1 MGGYRDGEDLFAIL
15 RKEYAPEPIR
25 RRRPRAAL
33 PEPLQRLRE
42 LEASPA
48 AYESR
53 SKLFYEQARL
63 AAQYEDDAAFK
74 GACHYFAPT
83 YEDLSDEE
91 LRGYFGWR
99 TRLRRGRWETAPD
112 AFIFLYVFELING
125 IGTASP
131 EDGYA
136 KLEAVAAHYG
146 PEDSDL
152 QRSLRA
158 WMRDYR
164 IYYDLPPA
172 GAGQDALPEGEDETA
187 SDPSFQVLLQGGE
200 AADGNLFD
208 ALNRFSSYRLDNSRL
223 YKADPA
229 FCTALVAEF
238 YRQLQASYQTLCPG
252 RNLLED
258 YVLEKDSEPV
268 RLFRNSRFWFRPDD
282 RSFTVRLGPY
292 DRYEDDHGQWSR
304 IRYLFSPMR
313 QRRLGDLLKSVD
325 AMARRLRKLPAIRQP
340 LDEAWL
346 APLFRQTLAALSRKE
361 TEARRR
367 SVRIDFSRLSG
378 IRSDAA
384 VTGEKLMTEEER
396 WNGPEAAAEPAAIP
410 EPERPGEAEPAPDE
424 AEPAPGEAAAE
435 VSAAELPA
443 GLTPD
448 EYRLVQ
454 CLLYGRDW
462 HWAEAGGRMVS
473 LLVDAVNEKLYDE
486 IGDAV
491 LTEGD
496 GPELVPDYID
506 DLKGFIKP

>member
-1 MGGYRDGEDLFAIL
+1 MNGYRDGEDLFAIL
-15 RKEYAPEPIR
+15 RKEYEPEPIR
-25 RRRPRAAL
+25 RRRPRTVLPAL
-33 PEPLQRLRE
+33 LHSLRE
-42 LEASPA
+42 LEAAPA

-63 AAQYEDDAAFK
+63 AEQYEDEATFK
-74 GACHYFAPT
+74 GKCQYFAPT
-83 YEDLSDEE
+83 YGDLSDEE
-91 LRGYFGWR
+91 LQGYFGWR
-99 TRLRRGRWETAPD
+99 TRLRQGRWETAPD
-112 AFIFLYVFELING
+112 AFIFLYVLELLNG
-125 IGTASP
+125 IGTVSP
-131 EDGYA
+131 EDGYG

-146 PEDSDL
+146 PEDSGL
-152 QRSLRA
+152 QHSLRA

-164 IYYDLPPA
+164 IYYNLPPA
-172 GAGQDALPEGEDETA
+172 GAGQDALPEGEDGTS
-187 SDPSFQVLLQGGE
+187 SDSFFQVLLHGRE
-200 AADGNLFD
+200 AADGDLFA

-229 FCTALVAEF
+229 FCTALMAEF
-238 YRQLQASYQTLCPG
+238 CRQLQASYGTLCPG

-258 YVLEKDSEPV
+258 YVLEKDSEPI
-268 RLFRNSRFWFRPDD
+268 RLFRNSRFWFRPDG

-304 IRYLFSPMR
+304 IRYLFSPVR

-325 AMARRLRKLPAIRQP
+325 ALARRQRNLPAIRQP
-340 LDEAWL
+340 LEEPWL
-346 APLFRQTLAALSRKE
+346 APLFQQTLAALSRKE

-384 VTGEKLMTEEER
+384 VTGEKLMTDEER
-396 WNGPEAAAEPAAIP
+396 WQGEPEAAAAPETEAAD
-410 EPERPGEAEPAPDE
+410 EPETVPDE
-424 AEPAPGEAAAE
+424 AAPPVKEAEEPSAEAAAG
-435 VSAAELPA
+435 ELPA

-448 EYRLVQ
+448 EYHLVQ
-454 CLLYGRDW
+454 CLLYDRDW

-473 LLVDAVNEKLYDE
+473 LLVDAINGKLYDE

-506 DLKGFIKP
+506 DLKGLIQP